1 MIIREAGKGIVKSG
15 RNTYRIG
22 FTDLSGAES
31 ETELDAYNMADL
43 EELWNSLCSE
53 FKCERD
59 SINYVERV

>member
-1 MIIREAGKGIVKSG
+1 MTIREAGKGIVERG
-15 RNTYRIG
+15 RNTYHIG
-22 FTDLSGAES
+22 FTDLSGVES